1 MACIW
6 YNTYIKEFS
15 RRMVMRAKWVGVA
28 EMLVLLLVIGQ
39 AGASE
44 NKDFYSDG
52 DIMTGEQWNVVNIY
66 DTPPLSPL

>member
-1 MACIW
+1 
-6 YNTYIKEFS
+6 
-15 RRMVMRAKWVGVA
+15 MRAKWVGVA